1 MHGTGTLI
9 EAVRE
14 LAPQIATA
22 AEQAERERRLPESLI
37 AAMAKARLFA
47 MCVPRN
53 LGGSETHPVEIL
65 GVLEAIAKVDAST
78 AWVTMIAATGGIS
91 SAYLARDIAQEVFG
105 DGAWLTAGVVAP
117 SGKAI
122 PVEGGRRVSGRWAF
136 ASGCEHSR
144 WMALNSIVEGSDP
157 PQTYFALIPTQ
168 KLEIIDTWDV
178 VGLRATGSH
187 DIAAQD
193 VFVPEGYGYD
203 FGGARPLQSGPL
215 YSLSIVGFLA
225 VAVAS
230 VALGIGRG
238 ALDDLRELATAKM
251 PVGRAKPLAEL
262 SHAQSGFAEAEASLR
277 AGRAF
282 LVEAIETLWDIAER
296 GERASKEQ
304 RALVRLAATH
314 AAMSAIR
321 ATDIAYGLA
330 GGTAIYSKST
340 FQRRFRDIHALSAHF
355 MVGPGS
361 LEAAGRALFGLDVPG
376 RFL

>member
-1 MHGTGTLI
+1 MRTLLSPA
-9 EAVRE
+9 EAVQQ
-14 LAPQIATA
+14 LAPQIAAA
-22 AEQAERERRLPESLI
+22 AEQAERDRRLPDPLI
-37 AAMAKARLFA
+37 EAMGKAGLFA
-47 MCVPRN
+47 MCVPKS
-53 LGGSETHPVEIL
+53 LGGSENHPVEIVS
-65 GVLEAIAKVDAST
+65 VLESIAKVDAST
-78 AWVTMIAATGGIS
+78 AWVTMIAATGGLS
-91 SAYLARDIAQEVFG
+91 SAYVAPEVAQDVFG
-105 DGAWLTAGVVAP
+105 GGEWLTAGVVAP
-117 SGKAI
+117 SGKAT
-122 PVEGGRRVSGRWAF
+122 PAEGGYRVSGRWAF

-157 PQTYFALIPTQ
+157 PQTYFALVPT
-168 KLEIIDTWDV
+168 KELEIIDTWDV

-187 DIAAQD
+187 DIAAHG
-193 VFVPEGYGYD
+193 VFVPAGYGYD
-203 FGGARPLQSGPL
+203 FGGARPLQGGPL
-215 YSLSIVGFLA
+215 YSLSIIGFLA

-238 ALDDLRELATAKM
+238 ALDDLRELATAKTPM
-251 PVGRAKPLAEL
+251 GRAKPLAEL
-262 SHAQSGFAEAEASLR
+262 SHAQSGLAEAEAALR

-282 LVEAIETLWDIAER
+282 LVEAIEAVWNIAER

-314 AAMSAIR
+314 AAQSAIH
-321 ATDIAYGLA
+321 ATDIAYNLA
-330 GGTAIYSKST
+330 GGTAIYSKSP